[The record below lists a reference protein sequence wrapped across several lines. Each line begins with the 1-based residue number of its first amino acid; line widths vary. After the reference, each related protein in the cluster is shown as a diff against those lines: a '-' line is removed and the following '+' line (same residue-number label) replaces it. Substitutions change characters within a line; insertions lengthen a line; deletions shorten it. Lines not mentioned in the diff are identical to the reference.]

1 MFNKLNRIEELD
13 CNTVD
18 GVKRFIED
26 YINNSFI
33 DLQEFN
39 KETEEI
45 IDIKVIPTEKKVK
58 ILIFVGD
65 K

>member
-45 IDIKVIPTEKKVK
+45 IDIKVIPTANKVK

>member
-18 GVKRFIED
+18 GVKNFIVD

>member
-45 IDIKVIPTEKKVK
+45 IDIKVIPAANKIK

>member
-13 CNTVD
+13 CKTVD
-18 GVKRFIED
+18 GVKNFITS
-26 YINNSFI
+26 YINNAFI

-39 KETEEI
+39 QETEEI
-45 IDIKVIPTEKKVK
+45 IDIKVIPAENKVK

>member
-45 IDIKVIPTEKKVK
+45 IDIKVIPTTNKVK

>member
-13 CNTVD
+13 CNAVD
-18 GVKRFIED
+18 GVKNFITS
-26 YINNSFI
+26 YINNEFI

-45 IDIKVIPTEKKVK
+45 IDIKVIPAENKVK

>member
-13 CNTVD
+13 CNAVD
-18 GVKRFIED
+18 GVKGFIED

-45 IDIKVIPTEKKVK
+45 IDIKVIPTESKIK

>member
-18 GVKRFIED
+18 GVKNFIIS
-26 YINNSFI
+26 YINNAFI

-45 IDIKVIPTEKKVK
+45 IDIKVIPTESKIK

>member
-18 GVKRFIED
+18 GVKNFITD

-45 IDIKVIPTEKKVK
+45 IDIKVIPAANKIK

>member
-18 GVKRFIED
+18 GVKGFIED

-45 IDIKVIPTEKKVK
+45 IDIKVIPAENKVK

>member
-1 MFNKLNRIEELD
+1 MFNKLNRIEELES
-13 CNTVD
+13 NTVD
-18 GVKRFIED
+18 GVKNFITS
-26 YINNSFI
+26 YINNEFI

-45 IDIKVIPTEKKVK
+45 IDIKVIPAANKIK

>member
-1 MFNKLNRIEELD
+1 M
-13 CNTVD
+13 D
-18 GVKRFIED
+18 GVKGFIED

-39 KETEEI
+39 QETEEI
-45 IDIKVIPTEKKVK
+45 IDIKVIPTTNKVK

>member
-18 GVKRFIED
+18 GVKNFITS
-26 YINNSFI
+26 YINNEFI

-39 KETEEI
+39 QETEEI
-45 IDIKVIPTEKKVK
+45 IDIKVIPAENKVK

>member
-13 CNTVD
+13 CTTVD
-18 GVKRFIED
+18 GVKNFITS
-26 YINNSFI
+26 YINNEFI

-39 KETEEI
+39 QETEEI
-45 IDIKVIPTEKKVK
+45 IDIKVIPAENKIK

>member
-18 GVKRFIED
+18 GVKD

-45 IDIKVIPTEKKVK
+45 IDIKVIPTESKIK

>member
-39 KETEEI
+39 QETEEI
-45 IDIKVIPTEKKVK
+45 IDIKVIPTTNKVK

>member
-39 KETEEI
+39 QETEEI
-45 IDIKVIPTEKKVK
+45 IDIKVIPAENKVK

>member
-18 GVKRFIED
+18 GVKGFIED

-39 KETEEI
+39 QETEEI
-45 IDIKVIPTEKKVK
+45 IDIKVIPTANKVK

>member
-13 CNTVD
+13 CKTVD
-18 GVKRFIED
+18 GVKNFITS
-26 YINNSFI
+26 YINNAFI

-39 KETEEI
+39 QETEEI
-45 IDIKVIPTEKKVK
+45 IDIKVIPAANKIK